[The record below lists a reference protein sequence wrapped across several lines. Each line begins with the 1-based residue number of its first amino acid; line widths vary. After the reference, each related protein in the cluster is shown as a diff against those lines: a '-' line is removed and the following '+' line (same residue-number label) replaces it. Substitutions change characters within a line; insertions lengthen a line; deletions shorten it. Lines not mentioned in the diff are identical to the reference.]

1 MADVVDE
8 TADARS
14 LVFTVPDGP
23 GDPVIPSERL
33 RYAPGQF
40 LTLRVPSDRTG
51 SVARCYSLC
60 SSPFTGDPM
69 TVTVKRT
76 ADGYAS
82 NWLCDHA
89 HAGMKIHV
97 LAPSGTFVP
106 KTLDADFL
114 LLAAGSGI
122 TPMMAI
128 CKSALSEGSGKV
140 VLIYANRDE
149 NSVIFGGA
157 LRELAAK
164 YPDRL
169 TVVHWLETVQ
179 GLPSAAALAGL
190 GGALRRPRR
199 VHLRAG
205 AVHGRRRGG
214 AQEPGTPPERIHI
227 EVFKSLESDPFAAVV
242 IEDDGDEPP
251 ATAVVELDGET
262 HTVSWPRNAKLLD
275 VLLDKGLDAPF
286 SCREGHCGACAVLKR
301 SGEVADGSQRRA
313 RAARPRRGPHP
324 RLPGAAAVG
333 FRRSHLR
340 RVAQRL
346 TIREPEGSMMKRLAS
361 VLAAVSTTWLTLA
374 LVTPTAVSSAALD
387 TADTSFPI
395 NEFTQLEVHT
405 TANCVLA
412 DNAVLLPRR
421 GQPAHAGGADR
432 VPARPVGPP
441 DHHTAVI
448 GPDRLPGFGLGR
460 PQHPDVQIHWA
471 R

>member
-1 MADVVDE
+1 VTDEPLGSHVLELQVADVIEE

-14 LVFTVPDGP
+14 LVFTVPDGA
-23 GDPVIPSERL
+23 DIPADRL

-76 ADGYAS
+76 VDGYAS

-97 LAPSGTFVP
+97 LQPSGMFVP
-106 KTLDADFL
+106 KTLDTDFL

-140 VLIYANRDE
+140 ALIYANRDE

-157 LRELAAK
+157 LRELSAK

-179 GLPSAAALAGL
+179 GLPSAAALSGL
-190 GGALRRPRR
+190 AAPYVGHDAYICGPGPFMAAAEEALKNS
-199 VHLRAG
+199 G
-205 AVHGRRRGG
+205 N
-214 AQEPGTPPERIHI
+214 ERIHI

-242 IEDDGDEPP
+242 IEEDDSDEGP
-251 ATAVVELDGET
+251 ATAIVTLDGER
-262 HTVSWPRNAKLLD
+262 HEVRWPRSAKLLD

-286 SCREGHCGACAVLKR
+286 SCREGHCGACAVLKK
-301 SGEVADGSQRRA
+301 SGDIEMEINDVLEQSDLDEGLILGCQ
-313 RAARPRRGPHP
+313 ARPR
-324 RLPGAAAVG
+324 
-333 FRRSHLR
+333 SD
-340 RVAQRL
+340 
-346 TIREPEGSMMKRLAS
+346 S
-361 VLAAVSTTWLTLA
+361 VE
-374 LVTPTAVSSAALD
+374 VTYD
-387 TADTSFPI
+387 
-395 NEFTQLEVHT
+395 E
-405 TANCVLA
+405 
-412 DNAVLLPRR
+412 
-421 GQPAHAGGADR
+421 
-432 VPARPVGPP
+432 
-441 DHHTAVI
+441 
-448 GPDRLPGFGLGR
+448 
-460 PQHPDVQIHWA
+460 
-471 R
+471 

>member
-1 MADVVDE
+1 VTDEPLGSHVLELQVADVIEE

-14 LVFTVPDGP
+14 LVFTVPDGAE
-23 GDPVIPSERL
+23 IPAERL

-97 LAPSGTFVP
+97 LQPSGVFVP
-106 KTLDADFL
+106 KTLDTDFL

-157 LRELAAK
+157 LRELSAK

-190 GGALRRPRR
+190 AAPYVGHDAYICGPGPFMAAAEEALKNS
-199 VHLRAG
+199 G
-205 AVHGRRRGG
+205 N
-214 AQEPGTPPERIHI
+214 ERIHI
-227 EVFKSLESDPFAAVV
+227 EVFKSLDSDPFAAVV
-242 IEDDGDEPP
+242 IEEDDGDEGP
-251 ATAVVELDGET
+251 ATAIVTLDGER
-262 HTVSWPRNAKLLD
+262 HEVRWPRNAKLLD

-286 SCREGHCGACAVLKR
+286 SCREGHCGACAVLKK
-301 SGEVADGSQRRA
+301 SGDVEMEINDVLEQSDLDEGLILGCQ
-313 RAARPRRGPHP
+313 ARPR
-324 RLPGAAAVG
+324 
-333 FRRSHLR
+333 SD
-340 RVAQRL
+340 
-346 TIREPEGSMMKRLAS
+346 S
-361 VLAAVSTTWLTLA
+361 VE
-374 LVTPTAVSSAALD
+374 VTYD
-387 TADTSFPI
+387 
-395 NEFTQLEVHT
+395 E
-405 TANCVLA
+405 
-412 DNAVLLPRR
+412 
-421 GQPAHAGGADR
+421 
-432 VPARPVGPP
+432 
-441 DHHTAVI
+441 
-448 GPDRLPGFGLGR
+448 
-460 PQHPDVQIHWA
+460 
-471 R
+471 